1 MKVFVT
7 GSTGNIGTSL
17 VKDLLAHGHT
27 VLGLTRSHAGTEKL
41 TALGA
46 TPLYGTLS
54 DLLLLAQAARES
66 DAVAHLAFN
75 HDFSDFAN
83 SCAADQA
90 AISAMGEA
98 LVGSGKPLLVTS
110 GTMGMVKGKLAYEKD
125 ERDAKD
131 PLVQLRGAS
140 EDITLS
146 FANKGVRASLIR
158 LPPVVHGEGS
168 LGFVQ
173 LLLKSV
179 PDSKQVVVVN
189 EGKTRWPAVYTSD
202 AASAYRLVLEKGTAG
217 AVYHA
222 VAEEQVLVRDVAD
235 AIGRKLGLPVVSK
248 TVEET
253 AELFGV
259 LAGALGADNPVSSA
273 WTREVLGWEPVGK
286 GLIEDIE
293 ADLLDDAQLK
303 MRM

>member
-27 VLGLTRSHAGTEKL
+27 VLGLARSQAGADKL
-41 TALGA
+41 TTLGA

-54 DLLLLAQAARES
+54 DLPLLAKAAKES

-98 LVGSGKPLLVTS
+98 LIGSGKPLLVTS
-110 GTMGMVKGKLAYEKD
+110 GTMGMLKGKLAYEKD
-125 ERDAKD
+125 ERDVND

-146 FANKGVRASLIR
+146 FAGKGVRACVIR

-173 LLLKSV
+173 LLLKYV
-179 PDSKQVVVVN
+179 PDTKQVAVVN

-202 AASAYRLVLEKGTAG
+202 AACAYRLVLEKGTAG
-217 AVYHA
+217 MAYHA
-222 VAEEQVLVRDVAD
+222 VGEERVLVKDVAD

-248 TVEET
+248 TTEEA
-253 AELFGV
+253 AELFGF

-273 WTREVLGWEPVGK
+273 WTREVLGWKPVGK

-293 ADLLDDAQLK
+293 GDLLE
-303 MRM
+303 

>member
-17 VKDLLAHGHT
+17 VKDLLAHGHS
-27 VLGLTRSHAGTEKL
+27 VVGLTRSQTGVEKL
-41 TALGA
+41 TTLGA
-46 TPLYGTLS
+46 TPLFGTLS
-54 DLLLLAQAARES
+54 DLSLLAQAAKES

-83 SCAADQA
+83 SCAEEQA

-98 LVGSGKPLLVTS
+98 LVGSGKALLVTS
-110 GTMGMVKGKLAYEKD
+110 GTMGLIKGKLAHEKD
-125 ERDAKD
+125 ERDVKD
-131 PLVQLRGAS
+131 PLVQLRGAT
-140 EDITLS
+140 EDIALS
-146 FANKGVRASLIR
+146 FADKGVRASAIR

-168 LGFVQ
+168 LGFVR
-173 LLLKSV
+173 LLLSSV
-179 PDSKQVVVVN
+179 PYSKQIAVVN
-189 EGKTRWPAVYTSD
+189 EGQNRWPSVYTSD

-222 VAEEQVLVRDVAD
+222 VAEEQVLVKDIAD

-248 TVEET
+248 TAEEA
-253 AELFGV
+253 AETFGF
-259 LAGALGADNPVSSA
+259 LARALGADNLASSA
-273 WTREVLGWEPVGK
+273 WTREVLGWKPIGK

-293 ADLLDDAQLK
+293 GDLLE
-303 MRM
+303 